1 MKRIAIWSC
10 VALVVVAGVVIAR
23 ADMRGRGGCFGHR
36 WGVHFGPMSYVAHE
50 LRLSDPQTEQ
60 IRSMWQTEK
69 PTITR
74 LVHEFATESNEM
86 DEATAQANVNESKVE
101 EIAAQQGATIAKLL
115 VEKEHFKSQI
125 YMKVLNAE
133 QRTKADKLQ
142 SRWHARLNHVG
153 NGGWK

>member
-1 MKRIAIWSC
+1 
-10 VALVVVAGVVIAR
+10 
-23 ADMRGRGGCFGHR
+23 
-36 WGVHFGPMSYVAHE
+36 MSYVAHE

-60 IRSMWQTEK
+60 IRSMWQMEK

-86 DEATAQANVNESKVE
+86 DEATAQGNVNESKVE

-115 VEKEHFKSQI
+115 VEKEHFKFQI